1 MRRFIISTIFTAA
14 AAMAVCSCGGKSG
27 SSRTGSDSLTF
38 DSIKVDTTL
47 SLTEDTAG
55 PSCHIKLSL
64 TYAKGVNADL
74 INDSIIRSGVLS
86 PDFLSITDRHIG
98 VSEAVDS
105 FVTRYLSDYLKFYG
119 ELYKADKNNS
129 GAYNCAYLLSSRISQ
144 DNPDYYTYLADVYS
158 YMGGAHGTSFVLAR
172 NISVK
177 NNRIVTLKDLFVPG
191 YEKELN
197 AEIVKKLCETHD
209 AKDLT
214 SLSKKTSIFD
224 GIDVYPSDNF
234 IIGKKSITFI
244 YSPDEIACHAAGEI
258 RAEVD
263 NDDIEK
269 LFKK

>member
-1 MRRFIISTIFTAA
+1 MRRFIISSIFAVAA
-14 AAMAVCSCGGKSG
+14 VTAVCSCNGKSD
-27 SSRTGSDSLTF
+27 STRTGSDSLTF
-38 DSIKVDTTL
+38 DSIKVDTTM

-55 PSCHIKLSL
+55 PRCHIKLSL
-64 TYAKGVNADL
+64 TYAKGTNADM

-105 FVTRYLSDYLKFYG
+105 FVTRYLSDYRKFYG
-119 ELYKADKNNS
+119 ELYEADKSNS
-129 GAYNCAYLLSSRISQ
+129 PSYYCEYQVSSRINQ

-158 YMGGAHGTSFVLAR
+158 YMGGAHGSSFVLAR

-191 YEKELN
+191 YEKRLN
-197 AEIVKKLCETHD
+197 AEIIKSLCD
-209 AKDLT
+209 KNDVKDLAG
-214 SLSKKTSIFD
+214 LIKKTTIFD
-224 GIDVYPSDNF
+224 GIDVYASDNF

-244 YSPDEIACHAAGEI
+244 YSPDEIACHAVGEI
-258 RAEVD
+258 RVEVD
-263 NDDIEK
+263 NDDIEE